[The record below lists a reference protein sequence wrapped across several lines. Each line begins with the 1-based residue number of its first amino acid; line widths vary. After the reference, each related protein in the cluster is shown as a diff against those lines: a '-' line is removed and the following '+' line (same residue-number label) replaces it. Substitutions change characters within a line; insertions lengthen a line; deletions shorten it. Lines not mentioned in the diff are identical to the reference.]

1 MPASVYAILPR
12 FAGDGGA
19 RVRTG
24 NDLRDPRRC
33 ADPRREAPSQIQ
45 WRTKKSR
52 RGYGASYND
61 RLFDLPLERLAP
73 FAEIAA
79 VEPVTDEE
87 ASTER

>member
-1 MPASVYAILPR
+1 M
-12 FAGDGGA
+12 
-19 RVRTG
+19 
-24 NDLRDPRRC
+24 
-33 ADPRREAPSQIQ
+33 EAPVSGQETTFETPAGAPALEEKPRPFASQIQ

-52 RGYGASYND
+52 RGYGASYKD